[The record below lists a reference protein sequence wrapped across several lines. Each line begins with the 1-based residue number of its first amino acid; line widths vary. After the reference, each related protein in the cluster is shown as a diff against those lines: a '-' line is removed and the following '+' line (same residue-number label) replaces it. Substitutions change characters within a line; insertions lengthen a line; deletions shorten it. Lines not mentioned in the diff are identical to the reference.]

1 MSTSTTGTGTITLGS
16 AETGYQSFADA
27 GVSDG
32 ETVRYTIED
41 GNNWEI
47 GSGVYTSSGTTL
59 SRTVSESSNSGSAI
73 NLSGSAKVFVTL
85 SAKDIGLTTHTN
97 QAAMLTDA
105 ASADE
110 GTLHYETGTN
120 KLYVKQTSGFYLLAS
135 ITNAS
140 PTIDSFSENTGGAG
154 ANNLT
159 AGGTFTLT
167 SGSNTVVTI
176 NATDADLETISYS
189 ATVTSGTATDV
200 FSSPSFPVTNQSSN
214 VFTLTPVTSGT
225 GGTVTIRFD
234 ASDGTN
240 VANVSHSFEIAF
252 AIADSHYTSLLMA
265 TDGSA
270 GDNNDITYDTGSSTG
285 NSLTVTGDAHAGTF
299 SPYRHGGY
307 STYFDGTGDSLAISG
322 GSDFSMAGDFTAEA
336 WIYATATTN
345 DYAGI
350 FGFSHDSQNTGWNL
364 LLRSNGKF
372 HFNVGMTFSDATGSV
387 DLNTW
392 THVALVRS
400 GSGAGNCKLYIN
412 GVADAT
418 TITKTGT
425 VNQPTFIEIGGYPD
439 ISSRKFTGYISDTRV
454 VNGTAVYT
462 SNFTPPTER
471 LTAITNTKLLTC
483 HLPYI
488 ADGSSSGHT
497 ITVNGN
503 TSTKPFGP
511 YDYAEYASGTNGG
524 SVHFDGAGDWLK
536 IASSADF
543 NLNST
548 AFTIEGWFYATA
560 PAGNEHIWGSYID
573 TNNRESLYFSNATT
587 LNWWVN
593 GSTRISATIAAN
605 TWYHFSISDNNGTT
619 TFYLNGTSQGTWTST
634 YTSGNRLVWVGTFND
649 GGVASDSFTG
659 YLSDIRYVK
668 GTAVYSGTFTPPIGP
683 LTTTGGTYPSTTNV
697 DTSITASNTK
707 LLLKGTDAHVIDKS
721 QVSNLKLFGNAAA
734 VTDAP
739 NNSTISS
746 TNALS
751 LDGTGDY
758 ATATITPINGADFT
772 VEAWVRKSA
781 QGSTQVIC
789 GTRTTSSDSTGFS
802 FIVNSSNE
810 LAFYTNA
817 YNAQSSSLNFPA
829 NTWVHVAAVRSGTSL
844 TLYKDGSSV
853 ATGTSSHTFSKDVM
867 YIGQNVSTQYW
878 NGYIQDL
885 RVSVGKARTISVPSA
900 PLKG

>member
-97 QAAMLTDA
+97 QATMLTDA
-105 ASADE
+105 ASASE
-110 GTLHYETGTN
+110 GSLHYETDN
-120 KLYVKQTSGFYLLAS
+120 NRLYVKQTSGFYLLAS

-159 AGGTFTLT
+159 SGGTFTLT
-167 SGSNTVVTI
+167 AGSNTVVTI
-176 NATDADLETISYS
+176 NATEPDLETISYS

-225 GGTVTIRFD
+225 GGTVTVRFD

-252 AIADSHYTSLLMA
+252 VIADSHLSSLLMS

-270 GDNNDITYDTGSSTG
+270 GANSTITYDTGSTTG
-285 NSLTVTGDAHAGTF
+285 NSLTVAGDAHAGTF

-307 STYFDGTGDSLAISG
+307 SVYFDGSSDWLTGPTSLLN
-322 GSDFSMAGDFTAEA
+322 FTTANASSESATIEA
-336 WIYATATTN
+336 WVYHEGRTSPANAYHNQAIVGKGDVYFN
-345 DYAGI
+345 MGLN
-350 FGFSHDSQNTGWNL
+350 GSGNL
-364 LLRSNGKF
+364 LFYHYDGAGRTLTS
-372 HFNVGMTFSDATGSV
+372 TGTV
-387 DLNTW
+387 PLNEW
-392 THVALVRS
+392 THVAATIS
-400 GSGAGNCKLYIN
+400 GGTVTLYIN
-412 GVADAT
+412 GSADAT
-418 TITKTGT
+418 TGTWYGIAAAGQNAAIT
-425 VNQPTFIEIGGYPD
+425 IGRPSTNA
-439 ISSRKFTGYISDTRV
+439 SSNYFDGYITDLRIIE
-454 VNGTAVYT
+454 GTAT
-462 SNFTPPTER
+462 APSSNGPTER
-471 LTAITNTKLLTC
+471 LTAVTNTSLLTC

-488 ADGSSSGHT
+488 VDGSSSGHSIT
-497 ITVNGN
+497 INGN
-503 TSTKPFGP
+503 PETKPIGP
-511 YDYAEYASGTNGG
+511 YDYDEYSASANGG
-524 SVHFDGAGDWLK
+524 SVYFDGGDYL
-536 IASSADF
+536 
-543 NLNST
+543 T
-548 AFTIEGWFYATA
+548 ATGTA
-560 PAGNEHIWGSYID
+560 IGSGNF
-573 TNNRESLYFSNATT
+573 SLEA
-587 LNWWVN
+587 WVN
-593 GSTRISATIAAN
+593 PSSFANYRTIFTNRGTSNSSSNFVLGVNSSGQVYLYSGSFLITASITLKAKIWSHVALVRNGTGAGSTVLYINGKSAGSAN
-605 TWYHFSISDNNGTT
+605 VSNNFTDTAYDVGGDTVDSNHWQGYISDLRVSN
-619 TFYLNGTSQGTWTST
+619 SVA
-634 YTSGNRLVWVGTFND
+634 YTGE
-649 GGVASDSFTG
+649 
-659 YLSDIRYVK
+659 
-668 GTAVYSGTFTPPIGP
+668 FTPPTAV
-683 LTTTGGTYPSTTNV
+683 LSSTGTNFHM
-697 DTSITASNTK
+697 
-707 LLLKGTDAHVIDKS
+707 KGTDAHVIDKS
-721 QVSNLKLFGNAAA
+721 QVSNLKLYADAAA
-734 VTDAP
+734 VTNAT

-746 TNALS
+746 ANALS

-758 ATATITPINGADFT
+758 ATATITPINTADFS
-772 VEAWVRKSA
+772 VEAWVWKNA
-781 QGSTQVIC
+781 QNATQVIC

-802 FIVNSSNE
+802 FSVDSSNE
-810 LAFYTNA
+810 LVFYTNA

-829 NTWVHVAAVRSGTSL
+829 QTWVHVAAVRSGTSL

-867 YIGQNVSTQYW
+867 YIGQNVSTQHW

-885 RVSVGKARTISVPSA
+885 RVSVGEARTISVPSA